1 MQMQQNLRG
10 DWLMLPIVSI
20 GICNYM
26 LIKSPKN
33 TESVCCRIKNFFS
46 FGGLCGTNGIW

>member
-33 TESVCCRIKNFFS
+33 TDCLLPHKK
-46 FGGLCGTNGIW
+46 LL